1 MEKNP
6 LGDDGDDRF
15 ATSHQLDLSFA
26 IHNHGYTI
34 SLISAITISN
44 RISGT
49 KFSDQFKFFN
59 FSLELLL

>member
-26 IHNHGYTI
+26 IHNHGYI
-34 SLISAITISN
+34 ILLILAIAIVSLLVIEYLAH
-44 RISGT
+44 
-49 KFSDQFKFFN
+49 N
-59 FSLELLL
+59 FQIN